1 MEWKEVGGSAQM
13 GKAVTPVRKHLGDKF
28 FAAISKAMV
37 DRNYIQACKM
47 MLNVL
52 TGKDAEP
59 GNVYELSEDGKVLI
73 SKIFND
79 GCGFNSTDDSGI
91 RMSAPYIKVF

>member
-1 MEWKEVGGSAQM
+1 M
-13 GKAVTPVRKHLGDKF
+13 GKAVIPVKKHLGDKF
-28 FAAISKAMV
+28 FTAISKAMV
-37 DRNYIQACKM
+37 DRNYTQACKM

-59 GNVYELSEDGKVLI
+59 GNVYELSEDGKILI

-79 GCGFNSTDDSGI
+79 GCGFNSTDDSGT